1 MLDKSIGVD
10 LNEEN
15 ASKAAEEFEIAQVR
29 TVFGDVFFNDDFA
42 FQRRVLTFAKTVEI
56 IVAPG
61 AIELREM
68 GAGVQKFR
76 RC

>member
-1 MLDKSIGVD
+1 MLDESIGVD

>member
-15 ASKAAEEFEIAQVR
+15 ASKATEEFEIAQVR

-61 AIELREM
+61 AIELREI
-68 GAGVQKFR
+68 GAGVQEFR